1 MRIIKSIPILLFFI
15 LGLSAGIL
23 LSNQN
28 RWEIFITPLIA
39 STSVLMA
46 TFLAIKNLEQSRRHE
61 VIKRTLDFLA
71 KRPDTDGSLFEARVA
86 INNIILNESLHE
98 HYDHYDHI
106 YKAIEKLTTTQVET
120 IIKYLNFYNELYHGV
135 ELKLYDSELV
145 FEKTSTISCAIWRD
159 FWPIARHNQ
168 LASLTHWEEYYKGL
182 PLPYSY
188 LEKYAKKNFKGD
200 IINLVKPKGRYKLI
214 HQQ

>member
-61 VIKRTLDFLA
+61 IIKRTLDFLA
-71 KRPDTDGSLFEARVA
+71 KRPDTDGHLFEARVA

-98 HYDHYDHI
+98 HYDNYERI
-106 YKAIEKLTTTQVET
+106 YK
-120 IIKYLNFYNELYHGV
+120 
-135 ELKLYDSELV
+135 
-145 FEKTSTISCAIWRD
+145 
-159 FWPIARHNQ
+159 
-168 LASLTHWEEYYKGL
+168 
-182 PLPYSY
+182 
-188 LEKYAKKNFKGD
+188 
-200 IINLVKPKGRYKLI
+200 
-214 HQQ
+214 